1 MMEDGVIV
9 KLSGTRI
16 YRPDNSID
24 AWYLGYFADHMRPLA
39 DEYRLGIVPG
49 GGPYCRHVIE
59 VGKSFGLNAAQCDML
74 ARYVLRL
81 SCGLVIAALGNDAYP
96 IPVDDIDV
104 SRNAFDSGKIPVLTG
119 NFPGQSSDNMAV
131 QYAGYNSIR
140 NLVKLTEVGAV
151 YDKDPRRFE
160 GARLLPR
167 MTHQE
172 LIEMVQDDQRTAGN
186 SSVIF
191 DLLGARGLV
200 NNAIRLYVLKPD
212 QLEMLPQL
220 LKGEIQIGTVVGE

>member
-1 MMEDGVIV
+1 MTEDGMII

-16 YRPDNSID
+16 YRPDNTIN
-24 AWYLGYFADHMRPLA
+24 AEYLAYFAKNVRGLRGD
-39 DEYRLGIVPG
+39 YRLGVVPG
-49 GGPYCRHVIE
+49 GGPFCREVI
-59 VGKSFGLNAAQCDML
+59 GAGRKFGLNSAQSDML

-81 SCGLVIAALGNDAYP
+81 SCGLMIAALGDDAYP
-96 IPVDDIDV
+96 IPVDDIDI
-104 SRNAFDSGKIPVLTG
+104 SRLAFDTGKIPVLTG

-131 QYAGYNSIR
+131 QYAGYNGIR

-151 YDKDPRRFE
+151 YNRDPKRFE
-160 GARLLPR
+160 DTRPLPR

-172 LIEMVQDDQRTAGN
+172 LTELVQDDQRTAGN

-191 DLLGARGLV
+191 DLLGARGLA
-200 NNAIRLYVLKPD
+200 NNAIRLYLLKPD
-212 QLEMLPQL
+212 QLEMLSQL